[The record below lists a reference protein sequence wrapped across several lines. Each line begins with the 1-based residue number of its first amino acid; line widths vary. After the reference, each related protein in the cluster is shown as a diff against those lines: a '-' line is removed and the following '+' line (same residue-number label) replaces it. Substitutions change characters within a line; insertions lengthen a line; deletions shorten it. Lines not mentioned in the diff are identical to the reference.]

1 MADNYIEVVWLAPT
15 PKEWN
20 YLDFSVSW
28 DEVDLLSMSWND
40 FERGAYEAYRN
51 DWSKLDVSAKNWNTI
66 DSLLLT
72 WNEFEKGGYNG

>member
-20 YLDFSVSW
+20 YLDFSIE
-28 DEVDLLSMSWND
+28 D
-40 FERGAYEAYRN
+40 
-51 DWSKLDVSAKNWNTI
+51 WNTI

-72 WNEFEKGGYNG
+72 WNEFERGGYNG

>member
-40 FERGAYEAYRN
+40 FERGAYETYRN
-51 DWSKLDVSAKNWNTI
+51 D
-66 DSLLLT
+66 
-72 WNEFEKGGYNG
+72 